1 MQVTATQGG
10 FTANGILLRVK
21 VLTGAAGSPVGNTGS
36 FASFTTGPA
45 QCTVTTTAAGS
56 MVYGALM
63 GFPAAAT
70 SLTAHAGTT
79 LLDSHH
85 DSVNDNWY
93 GTFATTSVT
102 GTPGATVVGSD
113 TPSASGGYSCG
124 AVEILSAGTIQDDPS
139 APAAAVTDSAIT
151 VTSDAFTPPDGSLLL
166 ALVGSDG
173 GNGLTTMTVDGGGV
187 VWTELAKGQST
198 DGGYGGVWAAV
209 AGSTGPNDPLITITE
224 TGSTSQG
231 ITARIKVLTGAAP
244 SALQTGARATQSA
257 NAAHQASITTTQAGS
272 IVYGAVIDGTNTS
285 LTAAAG
291 TTLFDNIADT
301 TNTIRYGTLR
311 TTAAT
316 GTPGAVTVGA
326 SAPTADV
333 GSCALAEILPAT
345 PGGTINEDVSSPAVV
360 TVLTSITCQ
369 VTVTPPPGSLLVL
382 MVSSDGAAGITGMT
396 VTGGGLNWRALAEG
410 HATGEQY
417 AGVWIADVPSGAG
430 APSVTRLAPFW
441 HPGRNLPGLPGQTP
455 FDAWPPPG
463 QGAAV
468 TGPVTVDSTGSSPA
482 GAAAVTAVVTQIAP
496 ATAAGAGSVTA
507 AATVIAAAS
516 AAGAGAASAVATQIA
531 GSAAAGASSVTD
543 AATQAAIASAAGAG
557 SVSDVVTQVVTG
569 TAAGAGAATAKA
581 VQAAGA
587 AAAGAGAVADV
598 VTQIASATAAG
609 AGSVTATGAVSGSS
623 TASVAAAGSVSAVV
637 TQIAPAAGAGAGAVT
652 AAATQAAAGTAAGT
666 GSAGPA
672 PVTQIA
678 PAAAAGAGAVSD
690 VATQIAIASAAGA
703 GSVTAA
709 GSVTGAGA
717 TASAAGAA
725 AVTALATQIAPVTSA
740 GAGSVSDV
748 ATQIAKAAGAGAAA
762 ATADGRIT
770 GTANVAGAGA
780 ATAKAAQAVP
790 AQAAG
795 AAVLS
800 ALATQAAIAA
810 ITGAGSATAAG
821 SLQLAFTIGTLTAS
835 TAPRAALTAN
845 GAPSAVLTAAAATAT
860 LTAST
865 AAAGGT
871 AYAPVYGPGYG
882 PQEGTLTATDTRTG
896 GPG

>member
-21 VLTGAAGSPVGNTGS
+21 VLTGAAGSPVGGTGS

-56 MVYGALM
+56 MVYGGLM
-63 GFPAAAT
+63 GFPAAST

-85 DSVNDNWY
+85 DTVNDNWY
-93 GTFATTSVT
+93 GTFQTTSVT

-139 APAAAVTDSAIT
+139 APAVANTDSATT

-173 GNGLTTMTVDGGGV
+173 GNGLTTMTVAGGGV

-198 DGGYGGVWAAV
+198 DGGYGGVWAAI
-209 AGSTGPNDPLITITE
+209 AGSTSPVDPLITITE

-285 LTAAAG
+285 LTAAAS

-301 TNTIRYGTLR
+301 TNTIRYGTCR
-311 TTAAT
+311 TTAVT

-333 GSCALAEILPAT
+333 GSCALAEILPAV
-345 PGGTINEDVSSPAVV
+345 PGGTISEDVSSPAVV

-369 VTVTPPPGSLLVL
+369 LTVVPPPGSLLVL
-382 MVSSDGAAGITGMT
+382 MISSDGAAGITGMT

-430 APSVTRLAPFW
+430 APSAQRLAPAW
-441 HPGRNLPGLPGQTP
+441 HPGRNLPGLPGGIP
-455 FDAWPPPG
+455 FDAWPQWAEFALP
-463 QGAAV
+463 QGAV
-468 TGPVTVDSTGSSPA
+468 TLTGTAAADGA
-482 GAAAVTAVVTQIAP
+482 GAVTALAMQIAP
-496 ATAAGAGSVTA
+496 AVAAGAGAVTA
-507 AATVIAAAS
+507 AAAVIAGAS
-516 AAGAGAASAVATQIA
+516 AAGAGAASAVVTQIA
-531 GSAAAGASSVTD
+531 PAAAGGAGAV
-543 AATQAAIASAAGAG
+543 AAVPVTQAAI
-557 SVSDVVTQVVTG
+557 G
-569 TAAGAGAATAKA
+569 TAAGAGAVSDVATQIVTGAAAGAGAASAKA
-581 VQAAGA
+581 VQAATGSAAGA
-587 AAAGAGAVADV
+587 AAAAGV
-598 VTQIASATAAG
+598 VTQIATATAAG
-609 AGSVTATGAVSGSS
+609 AGSVSAAGAVQGASTGA
-623 TASVAAAGSVSAVV
+623 AAGAGSVSAVV

-652 AAATQAAAGTAAGT
+652 AAATQAATATAAGA
-666 GSAGPA
+666 SAA
-672 PVTQIA
+672 SAVVTQIT
-678 PAAAAGAGAVSD
+678 PAAGAGAGAVTD
-690 VATQIAIASAAGA
+690 VVTQIAIASAAGA

-717 TASAAGAA
+717 TATAAGAA
-725 AVTALATQIAPVTSA
+725 AVTALATQIAPATAA
-740 GAGSVSDV
+740 GAGSVTDV
-748 ATQIAKAAGAGAAA
+748 ATQIAKAAGVGAGAVTAA
-762 ATADGRIT
+762 GYIA

-780 ATAKAAQAVP
+780 AAAKAAQAAP
-790 AQAAG
+790 AAAAG
-795 AAVLS
+795 AAALS
-800 ALATQAAIAA
+800 ALATQAATAV

-821 SLQLAFTIGTLTAS
+821 GIQVAFTIGTLTAGDKPGS
-835 TAPRAALTAN
+835 
-845 GAPSAVLTAAAATAT
+845 VLTAAGASSALTAATAALGVLGAT
-860 LTAST
+860 DIRGTGIPGLIDEGT
-865 AAAGGT
+865 AAVTDEAGASILAENG
-871 AYAPVYGPGYG
+871 A
-882 PQEGTLTATDTRTG
+882 
-896 GPG
+896 